1 LDPAQE
7 TDPEHMMSANAPI
20 EGGQAMPAFS
30 SNRRAMRRTAA
41 GICVVVAAI
50 YLAIAAELTSIGPS
64 DEMDLVVFGVGA
76 AAIFLVGAALL
87 LTQDR
92 RPLWAAGAA
101 LQLMI
106 GAMYLAVS
114 SDRVPAFEVWG
125 LGLRVLQVPL
135 LVLLVL
141 LAVRPVE
148 DAAERGASTGSA
160 VDPEAPSARTPTS
173 GIT

>member
-1 LDPAQE
+1 
-7 TDPEHMMSANAPI
+7 MSGNAPI

-41 GICVVVAAI
+41 GICGVVAAI
-50 YLAIAAELTSIGPS
+50 YLAIAAGATSIEPS
-64 DEMDLVVFGVGA
+64 DDMDLVVFGVGA
-76 AAIFLVGAALL
+76 ASIFLVGAALL
-87 LTQDR
+87 MTQDR
-92 RPLWAAGAA
+92 RPLWAAGAV

-106 GAMYLAVS
+106 GGMYLVVS
-114 SDRVPAFEVWG
+114 SDRTPAFEVWG

-148 DAAERGASTGSA
+148 DAAGRDASTRSA
-160 VDPEAPSARTPTS
+160 VEGDAPSARTPTS
-173 GIT
+173 GVT

>member
-1 LDPAQE
+1 
-7 TDPEHMMSANAPI
+7 
-20 EGGQAMPAFS
+20 MPAVS
-30 SNRRAMRRTAA
+30 SNRRTMRRIAA

-114 SDRVPAFEVWG
+114 GDRVPAFEVWG

-135 LVLLVL
+135 VVLLVL
-141 LAVRPVE
+141 LAMRPVEPVE
-148 DAAERGASTGSA
+148 DAAERGASTGPA